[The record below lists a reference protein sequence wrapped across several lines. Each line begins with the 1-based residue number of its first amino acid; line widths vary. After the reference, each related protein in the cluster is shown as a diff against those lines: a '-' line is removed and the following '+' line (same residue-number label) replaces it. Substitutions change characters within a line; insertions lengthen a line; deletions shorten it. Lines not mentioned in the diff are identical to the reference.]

1 MNYTIKYLLNHD
13 TESRWGLSINTI
25 GTQDIAA
32 GSAYPTGDHPE
43 DYLFSPEKG
52 RVLREAQIVYITKG
66 GGWFESLHQPRTKL
80 RAGDAVVLYPHEW
93 HSYAPDPETGW
104 SEAWIG
110 FAGEEASNLLR
121 KFFPDKSRPIFH
133 VGLCDTLFSA
143 YEQAYDA
150 AEKMLPAYQQQ
161 LIGYVGLIITT
172 VYSRSLQLPYLDNPD
187 MTSINL
193 AIKYMRQHVSS
204 NIRMEDVA
212 AQAGIGYSKFR
223 KVFKDYTGFAPG
235 QYFLRLKMLNIGYQF
250 PQALIKKA
258 HLTSASIALQGS
270 NLFTLT
276 DLTDM
281 DPEQTSRGYPIQR
294 SYGLT
299 LNLGF

>member
-1 MNYTIKYLLNHD
+1 MNCTIKYLLNHD

-32 GSAYPTGDHPE
+32 GSAYPAGDHPE

-110 FAGEEASNLLR
+110 FTGEEAGNLLR

-161 LIGYVGLIITT
+161 LIGYVGLIIAT
-172 VYSRSLQLPYLDNPD
+172 VYARSLQLPYLDNPD

-235 QYFLRLKMLNIGYQF
+235 QYFLRLKMERAKDYLLGTDLSCKEITYRLGF
-250 PQALIKKA
+250 D
-258 HLTSASIALQGS
+258 SASHFNKMFRLYEGVTPAE
-270 NLFTLT
+270 F
-276 DLTDM
+276 
-281 DPEQTSRGYPIQR
+281 RKA
-294 SYGLT
+294 
-299 LNLGF
+299 